1 MTSTS
6 QVSVPSV
13 TSIRD
18 LISGP
23 LTVVFAK
30 GDNFLIE
37 VDPEE
42 IFVATNF
49 PQVVPFKFTGSNSET
64 VEYQFEILAMQP
76 VFGTRT
82 SMYAG
87 NLSGGNLEK
96 PHLWIWVSI
105 DQPLGMDDEF
115 DNDVR
120 LTLFR
125 SIDDMR
131 EHVAL
136 TSYAK
141 DWQPHGL
148 ID

>member
-1 MTSTS
+1 MTSAS

-23 LTVVFAK
+23 LTTVYTK

-42 IFVATNF
+42 IFTATNF
-49 PQVVPFKFTGSNSET
+49 PQVVPFKFTGSNGET
-64 VEYQFEILAMQP
+64 VEYQFKILATQP

-87 NLSGGNLEK
+87 NLSGGNIGK
-96 PHLWIWVSI
+96 PHLWIWVCL
-105 DQPLGMDDEF
+105 DQPLDMDDGF
-115 DNDVR
+115 DDDVR

-131 EHVAL
+131 EHVAS

-141 DWQPHGL
+141 DWEPHGL